1 MKNSKVKLSL
11 LLISLVLLV
20 SFRPVLAANDYS
32 VDPGAQFRWD
42 ATKYYFV
49 KNGLGIGNN
58 LEYTYNYFLEFNFT
72 NWAGLSG
79 MEYLN
84 GTVNNNGTVYDG
96 EISHAYYYFGTP
108 GQSWVTEII
117 DIPGPAPIHVYLVC
131 NTEIDQTTR
140 PDLQYLED
148 NFWITVGEAPTN
160 NFSLTGNYDDG
171 SATWYY
177 TGNIRFNSDKV
188 LNYIFDELVAINN
201 SNAVTLSID
210 RYIWS
215 LAYTP
220 GTPSSPSDGAIPGFS
235 IVALVAAITV
245 GIILIIRRKKLTNS
259 VKLN

>member
-131 NTEIDQTTR
+131 NTEIAQTTS

-171 SATWYY
+171 SATWHY

-201 SNAVTLSID
+201 SNAVTLSIE

-215 LAYTP
+215 LTYTP
-220 GTPSSPSDGAIPGFS
+220 GTPPTLTNGGIPGFS
-235 IVALVAAITV
+235 VLSLIAAISL
-245 GIILIIRRKKLTNS
+245 GIILAKKQKRIKKL
-259 VKLN
+259 K